1 MDSYVVEKGV
11 NEDRGLHITL
21 GLVPSSPSATGGTQG
36 HGQLS
41 LQGLYAHQTAQD
53 IAQDGGGCS
62 SGIQRRGHISIT
74 SLKASNLCGV
84 TFFFTRQPH
93 DSHVAPRWISM
104 MTENAPAK

>member
-11 NEDRGLHITL
+11 EDRGLHITL
-21 GLVPSSPSATGGTQG
+21 GLVSSSPSVTEGTRG

-41 LQGLYAHQTAQD
+41 LQGLYAHQTARD
-53 IAQDGGGCS
+53 IARDGGRWS

-74 SLKASNLCGV
+74 SLRASNLFGV
-84 TFFFTRQPH
+84 IFFFTRQPH

-104 MTENAPAK
+104 TTEKAPAK